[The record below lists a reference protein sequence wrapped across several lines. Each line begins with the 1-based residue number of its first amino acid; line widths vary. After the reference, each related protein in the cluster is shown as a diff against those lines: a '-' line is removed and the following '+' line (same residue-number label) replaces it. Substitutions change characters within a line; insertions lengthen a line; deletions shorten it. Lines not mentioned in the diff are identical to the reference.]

1 MQSTHAALEFVL
13 NFPDIAKDWNESK
26 YLVQVTVPSKDD
38 LERFRDTLDFHN
50 LKYYA
55 FYEPDLNNE
64 LTALCIEPDP
74 LTLKL
79 IKKLKLL

>member
-1 MQSTHAALEFVL
+1 VQSTHAALEFVL

>member
-13 NFPDIAKDWNESK
+13 NFPDIAKDWNKSK
-26 YLVQVTVPSKDD
+26 YLVQVTVPSKED